1 MFDLERCNIIFFSV
15 NILYET
21 EQSVRN
27 NKPVG
32 IISSFQRE
40 INIIN
45 NMLRS
50 DNKIESE
57 TAGQIIT
64 FLGKLHF
71 VYKHY
76 CLDISYFE
84 YF

>member
-1 MFDLERCNIIFFSV
+1 MLDLERFYILFFPV

-32 IISSFQRE
+32 IISSFQKE
-40 INIIN
+40 VNIIN

-50 DNKIESE
+50 DNKIENE

-71 VYKHY
+71 LYKHY
-76 CLDISYFE
+76 CLEI
-84 YF
+84 